1 MIKFTLHNIT
11 LHKRVSNTVQIL
23 QNSLKTVFVKNSNL
37 LNFLVKIS
45 TKIVYRIEFFSF
57 SCYLNVNN
65 FDMIF
70 KHKILTTILNTI
82 LLNMK
87 S

>member
-45 TKIVYRIEFFSF
+45 TKIVYKIEFFSF

-70 KHKILTTILNTI
+70 KHRILTTILNTI

>member
-65 FDMIF
+65 FNMIF
-70 KHKILTTILNTI
+70 KHRILTTILNTI

-87 S
+87 F

>member
-37 LNFLVKIS
+37 FNFLVKIS

-70 KHKILTTILNTI
+70 KHRILTTILNTI

>member
-70 KHKILTTILNTI
+70 KHRILTTILNTI

-87 S
+87 F

>member
-37 LNFLVKIS
+37 LNFLIKIS

>member
-11 LHKRVSNTVQIL
+11 LHKRVSKTVQIL

>member
-11 LHKRVSNTVQIL
+11 LHKCVSNTVQIL
-23 QNSLKTVFVKNSNL
+23 QNSLKIIFVKNSNL
-37 LNFLVKIS
+37 FNFLVKIS

>member
-70 KHKILTTILNTI
+70 KHRILTTILNII

>member
-65 FDMIF
+65 FNMIF
-70 KHKILTTILNTI
+70 KHRILTTILNTI

>member
-70 KHKILTTILNTI
+70 KHRILTTILNTI

>member
-37 LNFLVKIS
+37 LNFLIKIS

-70 KHKILTTILNTI
+70 KHRILTTILNTI